1 MKELWSR
8 CVVFARMKPDD
19 KINVVKYLQGRG
31 LVVGMAGDGGNDCGG
46 LRAAHAGLALS
57 DAEASM
63 VAPFSTGRPGTGA
76 AKHDIS
82 LTTVPD
88 LIKEGR
94 ACLATNMATFTYFM
108 VYAFLLTTVRT
119 FFIVLHNLS
128 LGEWVWITNDIGVG
142 VIMMFFMTQS
152 QALPHLAKFRPTAT
166 LLGFRTVSGVLV
178 PYGLGCAILG
188 VGLAV
193 LHMTEWYDPLNPSWI
208 SVLPQLWMNKGDNYD
223 SAIGVLI
230 LFIVLSTTAY
240 VNTYGGDFRRS
251 IFRNYGINIMYALF
265 VFLVF
270 WMCLSN
276 PNKLNC
282 IYRVNCDTQSSLAC
296 KSIPVLTQV
305 SVGGTGGCFLGS
317 QLKYWQN
324 VTDALPNYVPKD
336 PEHPHWLPDPSE
348 DCLPPAG
355 TLAKIPLESKMIST
369 GLGYQVVDDCIG
381 PNNCYSWSF
390 KWSLAAFLFAY
401 VALHHGF
408 VKLVLLGPVARMLRQ
423 RQKRQDQRR
432 LLNEDGSSDDF
443 EGDSSESA

>member
-1 MKELWSR
+1 
-8 CVVFARMKPDD
+8 
-19 KINVVKYLQGRG
+19 
-31 LVVGMAGDGGNDCGG
+31 
-46 LRAAHAGLALS
+46 
-57 DAEASM
+57 
-63 VAPFSTGRPGTGA
+63 A

-251 IFRNYGINIMYALF
+251 IFRNYGINIMYAL
-265 VFLVF
+265 
-270 WMCLSN
+270 
-276 PNKLNC
+276 
-282 IYRVNCDTQSSLAC
+282 
-296 KSIPVLTQV
+296 
-305 SVGGTGGCFLGS
+305 
-317 QLKYWQN
+317 
-324 VTDALPNYVPKD
+324 
-336 PEHPHWLPDPSE
+336 LPD
-348 DCLPPAG
+348 LPW
-355 TLAKIPLESKMIST
+355 T
-369 GLGYQVVDDCIG
+369 
-381 PNNCYSWSF
+381 
-390 KWSLAAFLFAY
+390 
-401 VALHHGF
+401 
-408 VKLVLLGPVARMLRQ
+408 
-423 RQKRQDQRR
+423 
-432 LLNEDGSSDDF
+432 DG
-443 EGDSSESA
+443 EIRV